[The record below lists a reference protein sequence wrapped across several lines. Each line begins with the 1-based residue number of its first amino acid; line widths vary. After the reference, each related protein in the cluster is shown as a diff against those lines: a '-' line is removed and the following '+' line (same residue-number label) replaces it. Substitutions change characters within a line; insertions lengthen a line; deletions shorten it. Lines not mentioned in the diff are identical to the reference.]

1 MPKVK
6 SKKNLDLI
14 VFSLRDDGA
23 GFGESTNKVTFID
36 KNFNIEPMELKSK
49 EAVADDILNKV
60 IANFMNKIFS
70 IFLLLSVGFTQAQ
83 QLNCTVT
90 VNSETLGNAN
100 LQVLKP

>member
-1 MPKVK
+1 MPKEE
-6 SKKNLDLI
+6 NLDLI
-14 VFSLRDDGA
+14 VLNSLRDDGA

-60 IANFMNKIFS
+60 IANFMNKIFT

-90 VNSETLGNAN
+90 VI
-100 LQVLKP
+100 QRH